1 MPKFTVEQSSKLSAD
16 DCFSKIKNF
25 MNSKDNDIRKFDT
38 KMDVTFEDG
47 KKVCDIKGSQFK
59 AQIQVL
65 PDSAGSKAQIT
76 VDLPLMLTPFKGK
89 IESMLKDNL
98 TKIFR

>member
-1 MPKFTVEQSSKLSAD
+1 MS
-16 DCFSKIKNF
+16 
-25 MNSKDNDIRKFDT
+25 SKDNEIRKFDS
-38 KMDVTFEDG
+38 KMDVSFEEN

-59 AQIQVL
+59 AMIQVL
-65 PDSAGSKAQIT
+65 PDSAGSKTRIT
-76 VDLPLMLTPFKGK
+76 VDLPLMLTPFKTK